1 MPALPPTS
9 LAPLLL
15 IGGSGAAVAGAGLA
29 ALARPARAAATA
41 DGAEPPPSD
50 TAHPDEWTLF
60 TASTFVVAGAGAAL
74 TAWLAPR
81 AAPTAAGAAA
91 AAPALAGLR
100 ALASAPY
107 ARTRSQLHARLGRA
121 APVRRRRGGWPCSRR
136 AQAAKK
142 RAPPPPPKP
151 SPRPECDDT
160 VSAAHTNQK

>member
-41 DGAEPPPSD
+41 NGAEPPPSD

-100 ALASAPY
+100 ALAAAPY

-121 APVRRRRGGWPCSRR
+121 AACAAAAGWLAVLAAR
-136 AQAAKK
+136 AGCK
-142 RAPPPPPKP
+142 
-151 SPRPECDDT
+151 EE
-160 VSAAHTNQK
+160 SAAAATKAVAAPRV